1 MEKQNISPIT
11 LKDLMG
17 DNYEVEQYLTEDDMQ
32 IIRNVFKD
40 KNVLKVLR
48 KVLLPSIADS
58 NLPLEEAIGKD
69 VWNVGRDW
77 GMIPTEQI
85 KGSLIGAGAML
96 KSKVGNA
103 RKSMK
108 NIVAGMFNFAELP
121 GVITPESGEH
131 VEITE
136 AEVKTPK
143 VSL

>member
-85 KGSLIGAGAML
+85 KALVLGRQEAIKFVVDGMMKL
-96 KSKVGNA
+96 KTLAHLKEESPQQIA
-103 RKSMK
+103 ERLRKNSTK
-108 NIVAGMFNFAELP
+108 
-121 GVITPESGEH
+121 
-131 VEITE
+131 
-136 AEVKTPK
+136 
-143 VSL
+143 